1 MNTLPKTLEEM
12 KKLPEAGLK
21 DPQGVVLLT
30 LAALCAYEGSR
41 EECYKMLDF
50 LRGPRPLSNFDKQ
63 FIRDRFMDGAY
74 YIPRSYFD
82 GATPENDYK
91 PSSFRVNMKE
101 SAYAEAGYKKY
112 DLKSGGADAPRQV
125 VLRNKPSTGE
135 WFLWDQFLLAGIRQP
150 KSKDAWA

>member
-21 DPQGVVLLT
+21 DPAGVVFLT
-30 LAALCAYEGSR
+30 LAALCAYESSKD
-41 EECYKMLDF
+41 ECYRMLDF
-50 LRGPRPLSNFDKQ
+50 LRGPRPLSTFDKQ

-74 YIPRSYFD
+74 YIPRSYFV

-91 PSSFRVNMKE
+91 PSAYRVNMKE
-101 SAYAEAGYKKY
+101 SVYAEAGYKKY
-112 DLKSGGADAPRQV
+112 DLTSGGADSPRQV

-135 WFLWDQFLLAGIRQP
+135 WFLWDQFLLVGIRTP